1 MNYIYFILGLVFNII
16 CLLIL
21 AYRSRFIFK
30 FFSENLKVVHA
41 LLINALVLFLNYLTP
56 LKIGSVGYP
65 IVAKKISGIK
75 IVNSIKVAI
84 FEPFFDL
91 FWQFILLIILIFY
104 LGSNA
109 LGLNNPYTW
118 ILFLI
123 LFIIILIL
131 IFYNFKRIFLIM
143 IKIFPG
149 WIKNRVKR
157 LGVNK
162 EIIMDI
168 PFSLSFLIKDY
179 KFIISYMGLTFLVIF
194 FVPFGLYFSS
204 LIFDYPFNFL
214 SILMIYWASFIIGR
228 LSGIPGGL
236 GTRDIAMGFLLN
248 RLGVPTLGIINI
260 ILFYRLINL
269 IPSLI
274 IGVYSFLHVGK
285 KIINDRKGSQS

>member
-1 MNYIYFILGLVFNII
+1 
-16 CLLIL
+16 
-21 AYRSRFIFK
+21 
-30 FFSENLKVVHA
+30 
-41 LLINALVLFLNYLTP
+41 
-56 LKIGSVGYP
+56 
-65 IVAKKISGIK
+65 
-75 IVNSIKVAI
+75 
-84 FEPFFDL
+84 
-91 FWQFILLIILIFY
+91 
-104 LGSNA
+104 
-109 LGLNNPYTW
+109 
-118 ILFLI
+118 
-123 LFIIILIL
+123 
-131 IFYNFKRIFLIM
+131 M

-285 KIINDRKGSQS
+285 KIINDRKGSQSL